1 MLACIHAKT
10 GETKPT
16 LVPVRAT
23 GLGEFSPIGQ
33 LFKLGI
39 FYYIHNLPT
48 FLGRKSLFRNFD
60 KKVFGYIL
68 GDFFKNSSG
77 HPDASVDKKS
87 LDAFCKR
94 IIGN

>member
-1 MLACIHAKT
+1 MQKLEKQSPRSFQSGRPDWAN
-10 GETKPT
+10 
-16 LVPVRAT
+16 
-23 GLGEFSPIGQ
+23 FSPIGQ

-68 GDFFKNSSG
+68 GDFLKNSSG